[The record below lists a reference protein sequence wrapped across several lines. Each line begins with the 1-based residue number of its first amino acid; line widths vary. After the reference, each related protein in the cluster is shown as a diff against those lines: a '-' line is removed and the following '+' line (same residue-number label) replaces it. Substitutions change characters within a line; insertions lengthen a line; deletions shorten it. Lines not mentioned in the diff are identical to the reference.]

1 MQPVWVINKA
11 VEVMKWRNPHR
22 LLLTQS
28 LAVRMKVPLQGHCPN
43 GQAQASWHRVA
54 VAGGIQQPIQM
65 IEQAIH
71 SVRGARRLR
80 AIVGRCEFDPSPTK
94 LLKHFGDAATELFRA
109 PLLQASQALREF
121 ALGLGVID
129 IPDTRQNLLPQLACA
144 TSGD

>member
-1 MQPVWVINKA
+1 
-11 VEVMKWRNPHR
+11 MKWRNPHR

-80 AIVGRCEFDPSPTK
+80 AIVGRCDFGPSATK
-94 LLKHFGDAATELFRA
+94 LLKHSGAGGTALFRA
-109 PLLQASQALREF
+109 ALLQASPALSEF
-121 ALGLGVID
+121 A
-129 IPDTRQNLLPQLACA
+129 
-144 TSGD
+144 